1 MLVWFLLFRYILFH
15 RWYKLF
21 CFDWWLLSHCGPPIY
36 NTKNQ
41 ARGQQ
46 LHPGLI
52 SLDRLSHCSARHTW
66 TTVEQYQER
75 GWGRLDE
82 MGHRERGPGIDRCFK
97 LEKLGAV
104 KNKEERERTW
114 SEREKNKRP
123 FGKNVVDVRGRE
135 GVWEWEEKKQGRCSY
150 CAFCVQRDICLFC
163 SLRGGALMDHVLHCV
178 SLCECESV
186 FEGERKRER
195 VTLFEWVAGCSNIL
209 LFSSL

>member
-1 MLVWFLLFRYILFH
+1 MLVWFLLFRYIFLH

-21 CFDWWLLSHCGPPIY
+21 CFDWWLLSHCGPPMY

-135 GVWEWEEKKQGRCSY
+135 GVWEWEEKNREGVVTVLFVFKETFACFALWEEGHWWTMC
-150 CAFCVQRDICLFC
+150 FTVCLFV
-163 SLRGGALMDHVLHCV
+163 SVSLFLRGK
-178 SLCECESV
+178 E
-186 FEGERKRER
+186 RER
-195 VTLFEWVAGCSNIL
+195 E
-209 LFSSL
+209 